1 MKMKKAYTL
10 IEFTIVLSII
20 LILIFPV
27 FNVAKAYNEA
37 LLRVKAKGT
46 MNDLSS
52 LISYSKYYCRYY
64 NVNGLIEVDK
74 EYGKVVFKNLSS
86 KGTIV
91 KTIFIEDGVRL
102 VADSSLSITK
112 TGKVQSDTIRLIDS
126 EGKLYKLTISTGID
140 TVNIYEG
147 D

>member
-27 FNVAKAYNEA
+27 FNVAKAYNKA
-37 LLRVKAKGT
+37 LLRVKAKGA

-64 NVNGLIEVDK
+64 N
-74 EYGKVVFKNLSS
+74 F
-86 KGTIV
+86 
-91 KTIFIEDGVRL
+91 IF
-102 VADSSLSITK
+102 S
-112 TGKVQSDTIRLIDS
+112 
-126 EGKLYKLTISTGID
+126 
-140 TVNIYEG
+140 
-147 D
+147 